1 MITCSMNKISRKKS
15 VHLSMCLLVQ
25 NRSKMCGKQKG
36 VALITALLIVALVSV
51 TAVAM
56 TSRQQLDIRRTANIL
71 QGDQAYVFALG
82 GEAFAKQ
89 VLKKDDAKVDHKEED
104 WATQLPPMPFQ
115 GGILQF
121 TLDDL
126 NGRFNLNNLVNQGK
140 RSDNDVARF
149 AQLLNVLKEK
159 DEASDEFKQIVSSEL
174 ANAVADW
181 IDADTDVQPGGAE
194 DNDYLE
200 RERPY
205 RAANQP
211 MVSPSE
217 LMLVQGFTPQIYK
230 AIQPYVIALPV
241 RTKINVNT
249 AKNEVLQAMF
259 EDITCPDPEKLN
271 RSEGTKL
278 EDLLAVSTEKQ
289 TYDKFTKVDE
299 FLRKDAFAGCALIA
313 VVNKKNQQK
322 NQNNQQ
328 NTNNQ
333 TNTNSN
339 QGLDKETD
347 VFSVFSEYFLLEAYA
362 EVGPD
367 DHRSRARLYSLLE
380 RKNGK
385 ITVVMRAQGTY

>member
-1 MITCSMNKISRKKS
+1 MYKERG
-15 VHLSMCLLVQ
+15 Q
-25 NRSKMCGKQKG
+25 YDRQKG
-36 VALITALLIVALVSV
+36 VALITALLIVALVTV

-126 NGRFNLNNLVNQGK
+126 NGRFNLNNLVKEGK

-149 AQLLNVLKEK
+149 AQLLNVLKVK
-159 DEASDEFKQIVSSEL
+159 DEASDDFKQIISSDL
-174 ANAVADW
+174 ANAVVDW
-181 IDADTDVQPGGAE
+181 IDADTDAQPGGAE

-205 RAANQP
+205 RAANQL
-211 MVSPSE
+211 MVSASE

-230 AIQPYVIALPV
+230 AIQPYVTALPV

-259 EDITCPDPEKLN
+259 EDIACPDPEKLN

-278 EDLLAVSTEKQ
+278 EDLLSASTETQ
-289 TYDKFTKVDE
+289 TYDKFTKVDD
-299 FLRKDAFAGCALIA
+299 FLREDAFAGCALIA
-313 VVNKKNQQK
+313 VVNKKSQQN

-328 NTNNQ
+328 NKNNQNNTNN
-333 TNTNSN
+333 N

-385 ITVVMRAQGTY
+385 ITAVMRAQGTY

>member
-1 MITCSMNKISRKKS
+1 MPDVWDFVPHSNLRKAAFWGAHSMYKGSGQYVR
-15 VHLSMCLLVQ
+15 
-25 NRSKMCGKQKG
+25 QKG

-126 NGRFNLNNLVNQGK
+126 NSRFNLNNLVKQGK

-149 AQLLNVLKEK
+149 AQLINVLKDK
-159 DEASDEFKQIVSSEL
+159 DEASDEFKQIISSEL
-174 ANAVADW
+174 ANAVVDW
-181 IDADTDVQPGGAE
+181 IDADNDAQPGGAE

-205 RAANQP
+205 RAANQL

-217 LMLVQGFTPQIYK
+217 LMLVKGFTPGIYK

-249 AKNEVLQAMF
+249 ATNEVLQAMF
-259 EDITCPDPEKLN
+259 EVIACADPEKLI

-278 EDLLAVSTEKQ
+278 EDLLTASTEKQ

-299 FLRKDAFAGCALIA
+299 FLRADAFAGCVLIG
-313 VVNKKNQQK
+313 VVKPNNQKNNQNQQ
-322 NQNNQQ
+322 QNNN
-328 NTNNQ
+328 NTNN
-333 TNTNSN
+333 N

-385 ITVVMRAQGTY
+385 ITAVMRAQGTY